1 LPELPGYS
9 QLARTSLPDWQ
20 AGQSIR
26 LTISCIAQLVTK
38 ARDMA
43 NEPQLVYRGHTLVD
57 NTEFWEA
64 VNAEN
69 PDFVRIKQM
78 IAGAYGAETGNG
90 DPTEH

>member
-1 LPELPGYS
+1 
-9 QLARTSLPDWQ
+9 
-20 AGQSIR
+20 
-26 LTISCIAQLVTK
+26 
-38 ARDMA
+38 MA
-43 NEPQLVYRGHTLVD
+43 NEPQLVYRGHNLVD

-69 PDFVRIKQM
+69 PDFARIKQM